1 MPTLH
6 HLTNIIPKQEV
17 VNILNIANLVPQG
30 IVNENQCTDKCAVL
44 CFTSTRKCFAVDG
57 KHWFCGRIWRGSKL
71 KRTLVETVPC
81 MYRSLLSG
89 VITQLIHD
97 LT

>member
-30 IVNENQCTDKCAVL
+30 IVNENQCTDKCTVL
-44 CFTSTRKCFAVDG
+44 CFTSTRIKKNLA
-57 KHWFCGRIWRGSKL
+57 WFEIKKNPGRDLPLS
-71 KRTLVETVPC
+71 VPVPPQW
-81 MYRSLLSG
+81 SNNP
-89 VITQLIHD
+89 TAP
-97 LT
+97 